1 MSTLAG
7 VGTGTESARGWPL
20 SNRSSSVYSDEL
32 QVSKNRSMALSTLT
46 TEADARPGQ
55 DATGND
61 GRGLTARLLH
71 ATRQLEIEGHG
82 FSVAE
87 GQCIALSLGRK
98 A

>member
-7 VGTGTESARGWPL
+7 VGTGIESARGWPL

-32 QVSKNRSMALSTLT
+32 RVSKNRSMALSTLT

-61 GRGLTARLLH
+61 GRGLRLLH

-82 FSVAE
+82 FSLSVAE
-87 GQCIALSLGRK
+87 GQSIALSLGRK

>member
-7 VGTGTESARGWPL
+7 VGTGTESARGWPP

-46 TEADARPGQ
+46 KEADARPGQ

-61 GRGLTARLLH
+61 GRGLRLLH

>member
-32 QVSKNRSMALSTLT
+32 QVSKNRSMAPSTLT

-61 GRGLTARLLH
+61 GRGLRLLH